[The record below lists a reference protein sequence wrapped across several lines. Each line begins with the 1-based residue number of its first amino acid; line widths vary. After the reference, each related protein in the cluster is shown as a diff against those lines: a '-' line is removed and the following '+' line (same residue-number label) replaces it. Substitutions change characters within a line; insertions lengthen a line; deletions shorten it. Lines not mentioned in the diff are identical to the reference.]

1 MSTRKRNKLGND
13 PLGWMDNGDEA
24 RSGPSDEPPQ
34 TEAPGSGDTGDAAES
49 EARPARRRAPA
60 KGRSRKNT
68 GSARTETPQQASS
81 EDSTMAEKTQHA
93 NVYEERLDGEFMR
106 AACEG
111 SRMSVMMCDPDMNI
125 IYANQHVV
133 DLLTERKAQIRKR
146 FPDFDPENLV
156 GQSIDQ
162 FHENPAHQR
171 AILQNPERLPWTANI
186 EVGGIEFKLEAT
198 AVVDD
203 DGNYRGNMVEWSD
216 ITEFNR
222 SERERARFAA
232 AIDGAEAALMMC
244 DEHMDITF
252 ANQALQR
259 MFERHQAT
267 LSRHFAGFDPQN
279 LVGQSIDRFH
289 ENPAHQHAILQN
301 PARLPHE
308 AEIALDNLRFRINA
322 TAIID
327 ARGNYAG
334 NMLEWQDVT
343 EVRKAEEEITTL
355 IEDAASGNLGERLDP
370 EKYSG
375 FTRVVGEKI
384 NGLLDAVVP
393 PLREGSRVMQ
403 AMAEGD
409 LNARL
414 EGDFQ
419 GEFAEFRDAIHDT
432 IDNLDRLVGQ
442 ILEGANNVRS
452 ASSEIAQGNTDLSQ
466 RTEEQASSLEETA
479 SSMEEMTSTVK
490 SNADNSKQAN
500 QLAVAAR
507 DKAAEGGEVVSKAV
521 GAMGE
526 INQSSKKISDIIGV
540 IDEIAFQTNLLA
552 LNAAVEAARAG
563 EQGRGFAVVATEV
576 RNLAQRSAQ
585 AAKEIKSL
593 ISDSVEKVDEG
604 TKLVDASGK
613 ALEEIVDSVKKVSD
627 IIAEIAAAS
636 EQQSTG
642 LDEINKAVSQLDEVT
657 QQNAALV
664 EEAASASESLDD
676 QARELLELM
685 AFFKGSRSEAPA
697 APAAAARPAGRT
709 EENRAQ
715 RPAAAGSTRPA
726 AKKEEEKKKPAPRAR
741 TQQKSATADSGE
753 EWEEF

>member
-13 PLGWMDNGDEA
+13 PLGWMDDGDEA

-34 TEAPGSGDTGDAAES
+34 SEASGSDDTGDPGDAAES

-60 KGRSRKNT
+60 KSRSRKNT

-81 EDSTMAEKTQHA
+81 EDSTMAEKTQNA
-93 NVYEERLDGEFMR
+93 NASEERLDGEFMR

-133 DLLTERKAQIRKR
+133 DLLTERKQQIRQR

-162 FHENPAHQR
+162 FHVNPAHQR
-171 AILQNPERLPWTANI
+171 AILQNPDRLPWTANI
-186 EVGGIEFKLEAT
+186 EVGGIEFQLKAT

-203 DGNYRGNMVEWSD
+203 EGNYRGNMVEWSD
-216 ITEFNR
+216 TTEFNR
-222 SERERARFAA
+222 AERERARFAA

-244 DEHMDITF
+244 DEDMNVTF
-252 ANQALQR
+252 ANQAVQR

-267 LSRHFAGFDPQN
+267 FARHFAGFDPRN
-279 LVGQSIDRFH
+279 LVGQSIDQFH
-289 ENPAHQHAILQN
+289 ENPAHQRAILTN

-308 AEIALDNLRFRINA
+308 AEIALDDLRFRINA

-343 EVRKAEEEITTL
+343 EVRHAEEEIASL
-355 IEDAASGNLGERLDP
+355 IEKAASGNLGERLDP
-370 EKYSG
+370 EQYSG

-393 PLREGSRVMQ
+393 PVREGSRVVQ
-403 AMAEGD
+403 ALSKGD
-409 LNARL
+409 LTQQM
-414 EGDFQ
+414 EGDFE
-419 GEFAEFRDAIHDT
+419 GEFAEFADAVQTSVNNIS
-432 IDNLDRLVGQ
+432 RLVGQ
-442 ILEGANNVRS
+442 IQDTADSVRS
-452 ASSEIAQGNTDLSQ
+452 SASELARGNTDLSQ

-479 SSMEEMTSTVK
+479 SSMEEITSTVK
-490 SNADNSKQAN
+490 SNADNAKQAD
-500 QLAVAAR
+500 QLAIAAR
-507 DKAAEGGEVVSKAV
+507 DKAQEGGEVVGKTV
-521 GAMGE
+521 EAMGE
-526 INQSSKKISDIIGV
+526 ITQSSKKISDIIGV

-593 ISDSVEKVDEG
+593 ISDSVDKVQEG
-604 TKLVDASGK
+604 SKLVDESGK
-613 ALEEIVDSVKKVSD
+613 TLEQIVESVKKVSD
-627 IIAEIAAAS
+627 IISEIAAAS
-636 EQQSTG
+636 EEQTTG
-642 LDEINKAVSQLDEVT
+642 LQEINKAISQLDEVT

-664 EEAASASESLDD
+664 EEAASSSESLDN
-676 QARELLELM
+676 QANELQELM
-685 AFFKGSRSEAPA
+685 AFFNSSHSE
-697 APAAAARPAGRT
+697 
-709 EENRAQ
+709 
-715 RPAAAGSTRPA
+715 
-726 AKKEEEKKKPAPRAR
+726 
-741 TQQKSATADSGE
+741 
-753 EWEEF
+753 

>member
-13 PLGWMDNGDEA
+13 PLGWMDDGDEA
-24 RSGPSDEPPQ
+24 RSGTSDEPPQ
-34 TEAPGSGDTGDAAES
+34 SEASGSDDTGDPGDAAES

-60 KGRSRKNT
+60 KSRSRKNT

-81 EDSTMAEKTQHA
+81 EDSTMAEKTQNA
-93 NVYEERLDGEFMR
+93 NASEERLDGEFMR

-125 IYANQHVV
+125 IYANQHVM
-133 DLLTERKAQIRKR
+133 DLLTERKQQIRQR

-162 FHENPAHQR
+162 FHVNPAHQR
-171 AILQNPERLPWTANI
+171 AILQNPDRLPWTANI
-186 EVGGIEFKLEAT
+186 EVGGIEFQLKAT

-203 DGNYRGNMVEWSD
+203 EGNYRGNMVEWSD
-216 ITEFNR
+216 TTEFNR
-222 SERERARFAA
+222 AERERARFAA

-244 DEHMDITF
+244 DEDMNVTF
-252 ANQALQR
+252 ANQAVQR

-267 LSRHFAGFDPQN
+267 FARHFAGFDPRN

-289 ENPAHQHAILQN
+289 ENPAHQRSILQN
-301 PARLPHE
+301 PERLPHE
-308 AEIALDNLRFRINA
+308 AEIALDDLRFRINA

-343 EVRKAEEEITTL
+343 EVRHAEEEIASL
-355 IEDAASGNLGERLDP
+355 IENAASGNLGERLDP
-370 EKYSG
+370 EQYSG

-403 AMAEGD
+403 AMSEGD
-409 LNARL
+409 LTARM

-432 IDNLDRLVGQ
+432 MDNLDRLVGQ
-442 ILEGANNVRS
+442 ILEGAHNVRS

-507 DKAAEGGEVVSKAV
+507 DKAAEGGEVVGKAV
-521 GAMGE
+521 DAMGE

-664 EEAASASESLDD
+664 EEAASAS
-676 QARELLELM
+676 
-685 AFFKGSRSEAPA
+685 
-697 APAAAARPAGRT
+697 
-709 EENRAQ
+709 
-715 RPAAAGSTRPA
+715 
-726 AKKEEEKKKPAPRAR
+726 
-741 TQQKSATADSGE
+741 
-753 EWEEF
+753 

>member
-13 PLGWMDNGDEA
+13 PLGWMDDGDES

-34 TEAPGSGDTGDAAES
+34 TEASGSDDTGDTGDASDAAAS

-60 KGRSRKNT
+60 KSRSRKNT
-68 GSARTETPQQASS
+68 GSARTETPKQASS
-81 EDSTMAEKTQHA
+81 EDSTMAEKMQHA
-93 NVYEERLDGEFMR
+93 NASEERLDGEFMR

-111 SRMSVMMCDPDMNI
+111 SRMSVMMCDTDMNI

-133 DLLTERKAQIRKR
+133 DLLNERKQQIRQR
-146 FPDFDPENLV
+146 FPDFDPEHLV

-244 DEHMDITF
+244 DEHMNITF
-252 ANQALQR
+252 ANKTLKR
-259 MFERHQAT
+259 MFERHQAIFA
-267 LSRHFAGFDPQN
+267 RHFAGFDPHN

-308 AEIALDNLRFRINA
+308 AEIALEDLRFRINA

-327 ARGNYAG
+327 AHGNYAG

-343 EVRKAEEEITTL
+343 EVRHAEEEIASL
-355 IEDAASGNLGERLDP
+355 IEDAASGNLGERLNP

-414 EGDFQ
+414 EGDFH
-419 GEFAEFRDAIHDT
+419 GEFAEFRDAIHET
-432 IDNLDRLVGQ
+432 MDNLDRLVGQ

-500 QLAVAAR
+500 QLAIAAR
-507 DKAAEGGEVVSKAV
+507 DKATEGGEVVSKAV

-526 INQSSKKISDIIGV
+526 INQSSKKIADIIGV

-563 EQGRGFAVVATEV
+563 EQ
-576 RNLAQRSAQ
+576 
-585 AAKEIKSL
+585 
-593 ISDSVEKVDEG
+593 
-604 TKLVDASGK
+604 
-613 ALEEIVDSVKKVSD
+613 
-627 IIAEIAAAS
+627 
-636 EQQSTG
+636 
-642 LDEINKAVSQLDEVT
+642 
-657 QQNAALV
+657 
-664 EEAASASESLDD
+664 
-676 QARELLELM
+676 
-685 AFFKGSRSEAPA
+685 
-697 APAAAARPAGRT
+697 
-709 EENRAQ
+709 
-715 RPAAAGSTRPA
+715 
-726 AKKEEEKKKPAPRAR
+726 
-741 TQQKSATADSGE
+741 
-753 EWEEF
+753 